1 MDGGGDVGDFDIG
14 DLWSDGE
21 GDEVGP
27 RPTHD
32 GGMDTMSMEQLGLKA
47 QDVPADGNC
56 LLHAFAQ
63 AQRRTSHAAK
73 ATPTQVLREQLAKF
87 VESRKEAIGRLH
99 ETTGVCPWSRQNWHG
114 EIPPTTIEEYT
125 QFLRKDGT
133 WLGTYEL
140 NLLATELGPTE
151 KVFTRDMRSG
161 KWSLITRLDTSS
173 KVGRLY
179 CV

>member
-1 MDGGGDVGDFDIG
+1 MDGGDVGDPFDIG
-14 DLWSDGE
+14 ELWSDGE
-21 GDEVGP
+21 GAEDGP

-99 ETTGVCPWSRQNWHG
+99 ARRNITKRAREHANRLTARVHRR
-114 EIPPTTIEEYT
+114 
-125 QFLRKDGT
+125 L
-133 WLGTYEL
+133 
-140 NLLATELGPTE
+140 
-151 KVFTRDMRSG
+151 MRCDSHEQHLSAD
-161 KWSLITRLDTSS
+161 KSEA
-173 KVGRLY
+173 KN
-179 CV
+179 

>member
-1 MDGGGDVGDFDIG
+1 MDGGGDVGDAFDIG
-14 DLWSDGE
+14 ELWSDEE
-21 GDEVGP
+21 GVEDGP

-47 QDVPADGNC
+47 QDVPGDGNC

-99 ETTGVCPWSRQNWHG
+99 GRYPRNRFGDRPG
-114 EIPPTTIEEYT
+114 EVLTLASAVARST
-125 QFLRKDGT
+125 LR
-133 WLGTYEL
+133 
-140 NLLATELGPTE
+140 
-151 KVFTRDMRSG
+151 
-161 KWSLITRLDTSS
+161 
-173 KVGRLY
+173 
-179 CV
+179 

>member
-1 MDGGGDVGDFDIG
+1 MDDGGDVGDAFDIG
-14 DLWSDGE
+14 ELWSDGE
-21 GDEVGP
+21 GVEDGP

-47 QDVPADGNC
+47 QDVPGDGNC

-99 ETTGVCPWSRQNWHG
+99 KKTGVCPWSRPNWHG
-114 EIPPTTIEEYT
+114 ESPPTTIEGYI

-140 NLLATELGPTE
+140 NL
-151 KVFTRDMRSG
+151 MRRF
-161 KWSLITRLDTSS
+161 I
-173 KVGRLY
+173 Y
-179 CV
+179 NYM

>member
-1 MDGGGDVGDFDIG
+1 MDGGDVGDPFDIG
-14 DLWSDGE
+14 ELWSDGE
-21 GDEVGP
+21 GAEDGP

-114 EIPPTTIEEYT
+114 EIPPT
-125 QFLRKDGT
+125 R
-133 WLGTYEL
+133 
-140 NLLATELGPTE
+140 
-151 KVFTRDMRSG
+151 VFTAP
-161 KWSLITRLDTSS
+161 
-173 KVGRLY
+173 
-179 CV
+179 

>member
-1 MDGGGDVGDFDIG
+1 MHDSNSIREQANSIPEQAHNALLRKMDGGGDAGDFDIG

-63 AQRRTSHAAK
+63 AQRQTSHAAQ
-73 ATPTQVLREQLAKF
+73 ALCL
-87 VESRKEAIGRLH
+87 
-99 ETTGVCPWSRQNWHG
+99 
-114 EIPPTTIEEYT
+114 
-125 QFLRKDGT
+125 
-133 WLGTYEL
+133 
-140 NLLATELGPTE
+140 
-151 KVFTRDMRSG
+151 
-161 KWSLITRLDTSS
+161 SLPLSAS
-173 KVGRLY
+173 LY
-179 CV
+179 